1 MRIAFGLVVAFIAL
15 AVGSAGASAGTQSG
29 IRGTV
34 IKSPTKPVC
43 EEGVPC
49 SAPAAGVVLVFV
61 RNGVEA
67 ARTKTLPNGSFRVV
81 LAPGTYVV
89 RSLRKFPIGGMHP
102 RTVTV
107 RQGRFAVVRLSI
119 DTGIR

>member
-1 MRIAFGLVVAFIAL
+1 MRIAFALVAAFIAL
-15 AVGSAGASAGTQSG
+15 AVGSPGASAATQSG

-34 IKSPTKPVC
+34 IRSPTRPVC

-49 SAPAAGVVLVFV
+49 TAPAAGVVLVFV
-61 RNGVEA
+61 RNGVEV
-67 ARTKTLPNGSFRVV
+67 ARSKTLPDGSFRVV

-89 RSLRKFPIGGMHP
+89 HSLRKFPIGGMYP

>member
-1 MRIAFGLVVAFIAL
+1 MRIAFALVVAFIAL
-15 AVGSAGASAGTQSG
+15 AVGSAVASAATQSG

-67 ARTKTLPNGSFRVV
+67 ARSKTLLNGSFRVV

-89 RSLRKFPIGGMHP
+89 RSLKKFPIGGMHP
-102 RTVTV
+102 RTVMV
-107 RQGRFAVVRLSI
+107 RQGRFSVVMLTI

>member
-1 MRIAFGLVVAFIAL
+1 MRIAFALVAAFIAL
-15 AVGSAGASAGTQSG
+15 AVGSPGASAATQSG

-34 IKSPTKPVC
+34 IRSPTRPVC

-49 SAPAAGVVLVFV
+49 TAPAAGVVLVFV
-61 RNGVEA
+61 RNGVEV
-67 ARTKTLPNGSFRVV
+67 ARSKTLPDGSFRVV

-89 RSLRKFPIGGMHP
+89 HSLRKFPIGGTHP

-107 RQGRFAVVRLSI
+107 RRGGFTVVRLTI
-119 DTGIR
+119 DTGLR

>member
-1 MRIAFGLVVAFIAL
+1 MRIAFALVAASIAVL
-15 AVGSAGASAGTQSG
+15 VGSLGASAAAPSG

-43 EEGVPC
+43 EEYVPC
-49 SAPAAGVVLVFV
+49 SAPAAGAVLVFV

-67 ARTKTLPNGSFRVV
+67 ARAKTLSDGSFRVV

-89 RSLRKFPIGGMHP
+89 RSLPKFPIGGMRP
-102 RTVTV
+102 RTVVV
-107 RQGRFAVVRLSI
+107 RQGLITVVRLTI

>member
-1 MRIAFGLVVAFIAL
+1 MRIVMAL
-15 AVGSAGASAGTQSG
+15 AVAALALASGATAATTPTPGG

-43 EEGVPC
+43 EEYVPC
-49 SAPAAGVVLVFV
+49 SAPAAGAVLVFV

-67 ARTKTLPNGSFRVV
+67 ARAKTLSDGSFRVV

>member
-1 MRIAFGLVVAFIAL
+1 MRIAFALVVAFIAL
-15 AVGSAGASAGTQSG
+15 AVGSAGASAATQSG

-67 ARTKTLPNGSFRVV
+67 ARTKTLHNGSFRVV

-89 RSLRKFPIGGMHP
+89 RSLRKVPIGGMHP

>member
-1 MRIAFGLVVAFIAL
+1 MRIAFALVVAAITL
-15 AVGSAGASAGTQSG
+15 EVGSLGASAATSSG

-34 IKSPTKPVC
+34 IKSPTRPVC

-67 ARTKTLPNGSFRVV
+67 ARAKTSRNGSFRVV

-89 RSLRKFPIGGMHP
+89 RGLRKFPIGGMPP
-102 RTVTV
+102 RTVAV
-107 RQGRFAVVRLSI
+107 RQGPFTVVRLSI